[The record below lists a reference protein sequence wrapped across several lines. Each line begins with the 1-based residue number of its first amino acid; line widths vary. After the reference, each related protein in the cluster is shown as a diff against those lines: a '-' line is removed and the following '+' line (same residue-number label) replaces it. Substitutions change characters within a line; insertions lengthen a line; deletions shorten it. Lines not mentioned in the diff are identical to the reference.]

1 MKKSSIYQTV
11 LVYGLVG
18 CESEF
23 NESAFMFG
31 FQKAFED
38 SHFKKVLN
46 VIELLVQN
54 NTYLLTVS

>member
-1 MKKSSIYQTV
+1 MVQ
-11 LVYGLVG
+11 
-18 CESEF
+18 SEF
-23 NESAFMFG
+23 NKSAFMFR

-46 VIELLVQN
+46 VIELVVQN